1 MVGVAKMVIAPGC
14 GPGGRGFESHHSPHR
29 KRQAYACRF
38 FIIQKRNGL
47 VLGVSVYIDKILG
60 LCYYFYE
67 ELKIH
72 TGR

>member
-1 MVGVAKMVIAPGC
+1 MRMVD
-14 GPGGRGFESHHSPHR
+14 
-29 KRQAYACRF
+29 
-38 FIIQKRNGL
+38 IIIKKRNGL